1 MKLMCK
7 LKSLF
12 VFILL
17 IAIISCTEKQVSNS
31 IPRSTPEAEGI
42 SSEAIMKFV
51 NAADESTTTEFHSF
65 MIIRHGKVIAEGW
78 WDPFGPDL
86 KHTLYSAS
94 KSFTA
99 TAVGLAI
106 DEGKLNLD
114 DKLIS
119 IFPESVPDSISQNLA
134 NLKIRDMLSMSTG
147 QRREADIS
155 TEDWIKSYLET
166 PVELEPGTRYR
177 YSSLASFMLS
187 ATVQKVT
194 GEKVIDYLTPRLFEP
209 LGIEGYDWETNPQG
223 INTGGWGLRVK
234 TEDLAKF
241 GLLYLQKGKWN
252 GKQILSENWVNEATS
267 VKIQQRPNM
276 TQEERDD
283 ADDSVQGYGYQFWRA
298 KNNSYQVNGYAGQFV
313 LIVPDKDMVV
323 VFTAESRDMWG
334 ELGMVWEYIYPE
346 LHDEALPENKEVVAA
361 LKEKIATLSIP
372 APEKSTNEEM
382 SSKISGKT
390 ISLTENQLG
399 FQSISLQFSDDLC
412 LMNLKANSGSY
423 DISFGAGEWKF
434 GETTLHGPTIFPQA
448 LNALNGLPPF
458 KIACAYA
465 WTRDNSLE
473 LTLRYR
479 SMHIQKYILNF
490 NENGEVVLNYSDSN
504 SRRATNIEGKIE

>member
-1 MKLMCK
+1 MKLTIK
-7 LKSLF
+7 IRSIVIFLLVF
-12 VFILL
+12 V
-17 IAIISCTEKQVSNS
+17 IASCNEKQDKVS

-42 SSEAIMKFV
+42 SSEAILKFV
-51 NAADESTTTEFHSF
+51 KAADESEKTEFHSF

-78 WDPFGPDL
+78 WDPFGPEL

-106 DEGKLNLD
+106 NEGKLSLD
-114 DKLIS
+114 DQLIS
-119 IFPESVPDSISQNLA
+119 IFPESVPDSISPNLES
-134 NLKIRDMLSMSTG
+134 LKIRHLLSMSAG
-147 QRREADIS
+147 QRRDPPIDV
-155 TEDWIKSYLET
+155 EDWIKSYLET
-166 PVELEPGTRYR
+166 PITIEPGTRYR

-209 LGIEGYDWETNPQG
+209 LGIEGEDWETNPQG
-223 INTGGWGLRVK
+223 INTGGWGLRLK

-241 GLLYLQKGKWN
+241 GLLYLNKGNWN
-252 GKQILSENWVNEATS
+252 GKQILPEKWVEEATS

-276 TQEERDD
+276 TQAERDSS
-283 ADDSVQGYGYQFWRA
+283 DDSVQGYCYQFWRA
-298 KNNSYQVNGYAGQFV
+298 KHNSYQVNGYAGQFV

-346 LHDEALPENKEVVAA
+346 LHDEALPENKEAVAA
-361 LKEKIATLSIP
+361 LKEKIASLSIP
-372 APEKSTNEEM
+372 APEKSMNDEM

-390 ISLTENQLG
+390 IRLAENQLG
-399 FQSISLQFSDDLC
+399 FQNISLQFTDDIC
-412 LMNLKANSGSY
+412 QMNLKTESGSY
-423 DISFGAGEWKF
+423 DLSFGAGKWKF

-448 LNALNGLPPF
+448 VNALNGLPPF
-458 KIACAYA
+458 KIAGAYA
-465 WTRDNSLE
+465 WTGDNTLE

-479 SMHIQKYILNF
+479 SMHIKKYVIHFKDDDEATL
-490 NENGEVVLNYSDSN
+490 VYSESIN
-504 SRRATNIEGKIE
+504 WRPTNIEGKIE

>member
-1 MKLMCK
+1 MKIFTK
-7 LKSLF
+7 TSKF
-12 VFILL
+12 IVILL
-17 IAIISCTEKQVSNS
+17 SFLILSCTEKQVSNS

-42 SSEAIMKFV
+42 SSEAILDFV
-51 NAADESTTTEFHSF
+51 KAADESETTEFHSF
-65 MIIRHGKVIAEGW
+65 MIIRHGNVIAEGW
-78 WDPFGPDL
+78 WDPFGPEL

-106 DEGKLNLD
+106 DEGKLSLD

-119 IFPESVPDSISQNLA
+119 IFPESLPDTVSSNLE
-134 NLKIRDMLSMSTG
+134 NLKIRDLLSMSAG
-147 QRREADIS
+147 QRRDSPIDV
-155 TEDWIKSYLET
+155 EDWIKAYLEN
-166 PVELEPGTRYR
+166 PIEIEPGTRYR

-223 INTGGWGLRVK
+223 INTGGWGLRLK

-241 GLLYLQKGKWN
+241 GLLYLNKGKWN
-252 GKQILSENWVNEATS
+252 GEQILPEAWVEEATS

-283 ADDSVQGYGYQFWRA
+283 SDDSVQGYCFQFWRA
-298 KNNSYQVNGYAGQFV
+298 KHNSYQVNGYAGQFV
-313 LIVPDKDMVV
+313 LIVPEKDMVV

-346 LHDEALPENKEVVAA
+346 LQDEALPENKEAVAA
-361 LKEKIATLSIP
+361 LKEKIASLNIP

-390 ISLTENQLG
+390 ISLDENKLG
-399 FQSISLQFSDDLC
+399 FQNISLQFSDDIC
-412 LMNLKANSGSY
+412 QMNLETNDGSY

-448 LNALNGLPPF
+448 VNALNGLPPF
-458 KIACAYA
+458 KIAGAYA
-465 WTRDNSLE
+465 WTSDNTLE

-479 SMHIQKYILNF
+479 SMHIKKYIFHF
-490 NENGEVVLNYSDSN
+490 NENDAVTLIILK
-504 SRRATNIEGKIE
+504 A

>member
-1 MKLMCK
+1 MK
-7 LKSLF
+7 
-12 VFILL
+12 ILL
-17 IAIISCTEKQVSNS
+17 IRFSFAVIFLPLIIFSCTDKPESNT

-42 SSEAIMKFV
+42 PSQAILNFV
-51 NAADESTTTEFHSF
+51 DSADASKTTEFHSF
-65 MIIRHGKVIAEGW
+65 MVIRHGKIVAEGW
-78 WDPFGPDL
+78 WNPFAPDL

-106 DEGKLNLD
+106 NEGKLSLD
-114 DKLIS
+114 DQLIS
-119 IFPESVPDSISQNLA
+119 IFPESVPDSISPNLRE
-134 NLKIRDMLSMSTG
+134 LKIRDMLSMSTG
-147 QRREADIS
+147 QIREADIS

-166 PVELEPGTRYR
+166 PVVYEPGTRYR

-209 LGIEGYDWETNPQG
+209 LGIEGEDWETNPQG
-223 INTGGWGLRVK
+223 INTGGWGLRLK

-252 GKQILSENWVNEATS
+252 GKQILPEKWVEEATS

-276 TQEERDD
+276 TQAERDSS
-283 ADDSVQGYGYQFWRA
+283 DDSVQGYCYQFWRA

-334 ELGMVWEYIYPE
+334 ELGMVWKYIYPE
-346 LHDEALPENKEVVAA
+346 LHDETLPENKEGVAA
-361 LKEKIATLSIP
+361 LKKKIASLSIP
-372 APEKSTNEEM
+372 PPEKSMNEEM

-390 ISLTENQLG
+390 IRLAENQQG
-399 FQSISLQFSDDLC
+399 FQGLSLQFSDGL
-412 LMNLKANSGSY
+412 
-423 DISFGAGEWKF
+423 GEWEF

-448 LNALNGLPPF
+448 VNALNGLPPF
-458 KIACAYA
+458 KIAGAYR
-465 WTRDNSLE
+465 WNKDGTLE
-473 LTLRYR
+473 LTLRYL
-479 SMHIQKYILNF
+479 SMHIEKFIF
-490 NENGEVVLNYSDSN
+490 HFGEENKVVVDFSTSI
-504 SRRATNIEGKIE
+504 SRRTTNIEGTMD